1 MKGHTGFH
9 FSYVNI
15 RLFLLLGVHRGN
27 RRLAQVPRRGQ
38 RLQILHAGLHPKAA
52 PKVRPEMNL
61 LKSVV
66 KSVAGPTKMVLV
78 VRSDLGLKKGKIA
91 SQCAHAAVMCYVRS
105 ATVNESMLKRWMVQG
120 QPKIVVKVDD
130 LEGMERIA
138 ELAAEKKVVAEIVRD
153 AGRTQV
159 QSGTETVLGL
169 GPDSAEVIDSL
180 AGHLKLM

>member
-1 MKGHTGFH
+1 
-9 FSYVNI
+9 
-15 RLFLLLGVHRGN
+15 
-27 RRLAQVPRRGQ
+27 
-38 RLQILHAGLHPKAA
+38 
-52 PKVRPEMNL
+52 
-61 LKSVV
+61 
-66 KSVAGPTKMVLV
+66 MVLV

-91 SQCAHAAVMCYVRS
+91 SQCAHAAVMCYVKS
-105 ATVNESMLKRWMVQG
+105 ASVNETMLKRWLVQG

-180 AGHLKLM
+180 AGHLKLILPGPLLRIGLRLLSGLMKPQSQSRSVLSCNRLGTVRQV